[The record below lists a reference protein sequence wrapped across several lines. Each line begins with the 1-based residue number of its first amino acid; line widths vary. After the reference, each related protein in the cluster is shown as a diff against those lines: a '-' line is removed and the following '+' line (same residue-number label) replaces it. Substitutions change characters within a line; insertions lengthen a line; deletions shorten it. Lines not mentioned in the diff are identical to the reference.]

1 MSFANQFYY
10 MYMLPSE
17 VEVNL
22 AACLMNWTL
31 KHFMTSV
38 SNWICPDHAL
48 ADDKGDSTTVM
59 RLNI

>member
-1 MSFANQFYY
+1 